1 MAPTDLATFAFSIR
15 PARQAEMRA
24 CRMLLPDAF
33 QPDRAP
39 TVLVA
44 CTPNATS
51 PNATSPNVTSPNAT
65 SPNATSPGGTLIGAA
80 AINWAATGD
89 PPAFQVMVH
98 LLADKRRRGVGRAL
112 LNATEAAVR
121 GETPA
126 LQPWSPLTEGSE
138 AALFCLAN
146 GFSLHHRMLHFV
158 AEAATLEA
166 VLATYRAKLDRAGW
180 IPPGARVVPLHA
192 APAPEVAQLV
202 SREFH
207 LNPTAFLAR
216 LRGAAGRPLDAERSV
231 VLLLDGKVVGAQ
243 LASVGAD
250 GIPDI
255 EANVVIPTLRRG
267 WANLLLNHESAR
279 IGLAKGSRRFR
290 FFCDE
295 RVIDTVNFA
304 RRGGAERTRTALVL
318 LRDVPVRDVS
328 VRDMRARDVPAG

>member
-1 MAPTDLATFAFSIR
+1 MAPTDLGTFAVSIR
-15 PARQAEMRA
+15 PAREAEMRA

-39 TVLVA
+39 IALVA
-44 CTPNATS
+44 CAPD
-51 PNATSPNVTSPNAT
+51 
-65 SPNATSPGGTLIGAA
+65 ATSPGGSPGGSTDGALIGAA

-98 LLADKRRRGVGRAL
+98 VLADKRRGGVGRAL

-121 GETPA
+121 GEAPA

-138 AALFCLAN
+138 AASFCLAN
-146 GFSLHHRMLHFV
+146 GFTLHHRMLHFA
-158 AEAATLEA
+158 AEAAALEA
-166 VLATYRAKLDRAGW
+166 MLATYRAKLDRAGW
-180 IPPGARVVPLHA
+180 IPPGARVVALHA

-207 LNPTAFLAR
+207 LDPAAFLAR
-216 LRGAAGRPLDAERSV
+216 LRGAAGRPFDAERSV

-243 LASVGAD
+243 MASLGAD

-279 IGLAKGSRRFR
+279 VGLAKGSRRFR

-318 LRDVPVRDVS
+318 
-328 VRDMRARDVPAG
+328 MRDVPAGDVPAGDVPAGDVPARDVSCS